1 MDKQF
6 LLGYTAAG
14 VAFAVPVGGICS
26 VLPFHVQPHGE
37 WIWVVPFF
45 ILLSGIVIH
54 AQFTGRWPLCFA
66 WIVGF
71 VVQGLFRGWLYGNR
85 WYVPLVSMSSALP
98 LSFSLC
104 T

>member
-1 MDKQF
+1 
-6 LLGYTAAG
+6 
-14 VAFAVPVGGICS
+14 
-26 VLPFHVQPHGE
+26 
-37 WIWVVPFF
+37 VPFF

-85 WYVPLVSMSSALP
+85 
-98 LSFSLC
+98 
-104 T
+104 